1 MPCPEETAVP
11 GADPTAGEVLEADLG
26 DLAVDREPEEEE
38 LDDELVSEEEEPDV
52 DSDVVDEELAV
63 AADVGES
70 SACAPYLARQMSC
83 LVAWTPGV

>member
-11 GADPTAGEVLEADLG
+11 GADPTADEVLEADLG
-26 DLAVDREPEEEE
+26 DLAVDREPEEE

-52 DSDVVDEELAV
+52 DSEVVDDELAIV
-63 AADVGES
+63 ADVGES

-83 LVAWTPGV
+83 LDAQTPGV

>member
-11 GADPTAGEVLEADLG
+11 RADPAADEELEAVLDYLT
-26 DLAVDREPEEEE
+26 VDREPEE
-38 LDDELVSEEEEPDV
+38 LDDELASEEEEPDV
-52 DSDVVDEELAV
+52 DSEVVDDELAV

-83 LVAWTPGV
+83 PDARTPGV

>member
-1 MPCPEETAVP
+1 LPCPEETAVP
-11 GADPTAGEVLEADLG
+11 GADPTADEVLEADLA
-26 DLAVDREPEEEE
+26 DLAVDREPEGE

-83 LVAWTPGV
+83 LVARTPGV

>member
-11 GADPTAGEVLEADLG
+11 GADPVADEELEAALD
-26 DLAVDREPEEEE
+26 DLAVDREPEEE
-38 LDDELVSEEEEPDV
+38 LDDELASEKEEPDV
-52 DSDVVDEELAV
+52 DSEVVDGELAV

-83 LVAWTPGV
+83 LVARTPGV